1 LIDRDRTPPSDEN
14 EPSASERGS
23 FIESNRPTWVRIDAR
38 CRRAWLAGA
47 FVAATWVA
55 LVFVPLLIV
64 RLSQSTFGQSE
75 LGLFGRNLEA
85 VLGIVLGTLRAAAF
99 GSAVAIA
106 IWIDLLARSTPVW
119 GAFGPRAIER
129 TSLGA
134 WWRWLERA
142 LPAPSVA
149 VGVLLL
155 PALLRLAVPF
165 RITGS
170 GAAPS
175 VSITASIVY
184 LLVALLTTLS
194 ACSVYRAGTMVHD
207 GRRASIARHAW
218 VPLGLWSGALIALAL
233 SVDAFRDRLPL
244 VAVALSVLIWLLAF
258 ARLHRMIRRAIRA
271 A

>member
-1 LIDRDRTPPSDEN
+1 VICPDRTTPSDDDDR
-14 EPSASERGS
+14 SARERGD
-23 FIESNRPTWVRIDAR
+23 FVETHRPTWVRIDAR

-47 FVAATWVA
+47 VVAAIWVA

-75 LGLFGRNLEA
+75 LGLSGPDLEA
-85 VLGIVLGTLRAAAF
+85 VLGIALVTLRAAAF

-106 IWIDLLARSTPVW
+106 IWFDLLARSIPVW
-119 GAFGPRAIER
+119 GAFGPQVIER
-129 TSLGA
+129 SALGA